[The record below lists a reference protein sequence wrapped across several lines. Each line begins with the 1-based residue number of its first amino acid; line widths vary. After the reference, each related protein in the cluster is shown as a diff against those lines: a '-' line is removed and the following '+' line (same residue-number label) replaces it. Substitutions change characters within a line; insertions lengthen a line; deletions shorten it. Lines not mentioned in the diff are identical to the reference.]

1 MALKK
6 VAAFYRLDDRWV
18 AILMGGADVIRSEGA
33 LHAVALQ
40 LPIHRRQPFEKA
52 VVSIAGLVVSRKSH
66 ADSHK
71 ARPLHLTSQVYIR
84 SGHFCGGKGNV
95 DVIMGVD
102 PDSLDYDA
110 GYPRIGYIRCQP
122 KRGCSMIAAPDV
134 IATVERNC
142 RLEPLA

>member
-1 MALKK
+1 
-6 VAAFYRLDDRWV
+6 
-18 AILMGGADVIRSEGA
+18 
-33 LHAVALQ
+33 
-40 LPIHRRQPFEKA
+40 
-52 VVSIAGLVVSRKSH
+52 
-66 ADSHK
+66 
-71 ARPLHLTSQVYIR
+71 
-84 SGHFCGGKGNV
+84 
-95 DVIMGVD
+95 MGVD